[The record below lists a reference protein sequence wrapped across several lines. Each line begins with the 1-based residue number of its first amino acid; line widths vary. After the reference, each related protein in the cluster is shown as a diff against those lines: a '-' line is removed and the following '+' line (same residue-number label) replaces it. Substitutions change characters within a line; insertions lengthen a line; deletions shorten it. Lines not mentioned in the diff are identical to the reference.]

1 LLLQVK
7 SAKRKKDNR
16 KIIWRSKITFVYLCI
31 NKDDMSKQMFNRPSS
46 EWTEKYS
53 TKKESK
59 FESYTNTFFGFVF
72 FGWLILLLM
81 TIGGKK

>member
-1 LLLQVK
+1 
-7 SAKRKKDNR
+7 
-16 KIIWRSKITFVYLCI
+16 
-31 NKDDMSKQMFNRPSS
+31 MSKQMFNRPSS
-46 EWTEKYS
+46 EWTKKYS

-59 FESYTNTFFGFVF
+59 FESYTNTLSGFIF

>member
-1 LLLQVK
+1 
-7 SAKRKKDNR
+7 
-16 KIIWRSKITFVYLCI
+16 
-31 NKDDMSKQMFNRPSS
+31 MSKQMFNRPSS

-53 TKKESK
+53 TKKENKS
-59 FESYTNTFFGFVF
+59 ESYTNTFFGFVF